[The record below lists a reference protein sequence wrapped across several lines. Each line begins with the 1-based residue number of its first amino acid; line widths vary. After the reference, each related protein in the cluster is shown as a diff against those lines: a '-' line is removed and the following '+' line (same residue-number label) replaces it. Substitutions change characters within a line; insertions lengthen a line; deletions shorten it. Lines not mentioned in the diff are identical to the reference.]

1 MKKITVSLFVIFNS
15 IFLFAQTPNE
25 VRGSMG
31 IDFVSIP
38 SLKEYIDQLPYEQ
51 LTDFNSAVNFSGSY
65 GRMLSESFQLQAEL
79 SYLLYSFTSSGS
91 DGSGQYD
98 LTYGLVMPSVLG
110 FYVLNGT
117 GYNFK
122 FGGGA
127 GVRFLSVEESL
138 PGTVNAD
145 KYSSTGYGFI
155 LRAEGN
161 TAIAQNVYAHIAA
174 DVRYDVN
181 GEPENNGDTLYNAV
195 YKENVNFNSL
205 SFGIRLGISYQ
216 F

>member
-1 MKKITVSLFVIFNS
+1 MKKIVITLFVIFIS
-15 IFLFAQTPNE
+15 VFSFSQTENE
-25 VRGSMG
+25 VRASMG

-38 SLKEYIDQLPYEQ
+38 SLKEYIDQLPYEE
-51 LTDFNSAVNFSGSY
+51 LTDFNAAVNFSGSY
-65 GRMLSESFQLQAEL
+65 GRMLSESYQLQAEL
-79 SYLLYSFTSSGS
+79 GYLLYSFTSSGT
-91 DGSGQYD
+91 DGQYD
-98 LTYGLVMPSVLG
+98 LTYSLIMPSILNY
-110 FYVLNGT
+110 YVLTGK

-122 FGGGA
+122 FGGGI
-127 GVRFLSVEESL
+127 GIRYLNVEESL
-138 PGTVNAD
+138 PGTGTSE

-161 TAIAQNVYAHIAA
+161 TAIAENVFAHIAA

-181 GEPENNGDTLYNAV
+181 GEPENNGQNLYNVV

>member
-1 MKKITVSLFVIFNS
+1 MKKNIAALFVIVLS
-15 IFLFAQTPNE
+15 TLSFAQTPNE

-31 IDFVSIP
+31 IDFVSVP

-65 GRMLSESFQLQAEL
+65 GRMLSESFQLQTEL
-79 SYLLYSFTSSGS
+79 SYLLYSFTSSGT
-91 DGSGQYD
+91 DGQYEFA
-98 LTYGLVMPSVLG
+98 YSLVMPSILAY
-110 FYVLNGT
+110 YVLNGT

-127 GVRFLSVEESL
+127 GVRFLSVDESL
-138 PGTVNAD
+138 PGTGSSEN
-145 KYSSTGYGFI
+145 YSATGYGFI

-161 TAIAQNVYAHIAA
+161 TAIAENVYAHIAA

-181 GEPENNGDTLYNAV
+181 GEPKNNGEYLKNNVYN
-195 YKENVNFNSL
+195 ENVNFNSL

>member
-1 MKKITVSLFVIFNS
+1 MKKFVITLFVVFISAFS
-15 IFLFAQTPNE
+15 FAQTENE
-25 VRGSMG
+25 VRASMG

-38 SLKEYIDQLPYEQ
+38 SLKEYIDQLPYEE
-51 LTDFNSAVNFSGSY
+51 LTDFNAAVNFSGSY
-65 GRMLSESFQLQAEL
+65 GRMLSESYQLQAEL
-79 SYLLYSFTSSGS
+79 GYLLYSFTSSGT
-91 DGSGQYD
+91 DGQYD
-98 LTYGLVMPSVLG
+98 LTYTLIMPSILNY
-110 FYVLNGT
+110 YVLTGK

-122 FGGGA
+122 FGGGV
-127 GVRFLSVEESL
+127 GVRLLSVDESL
-138 PGTVNAD
+138 PGTGSSEN
-145 KYSSTGYGFI
+145 YSSVGYGFI

-161 TAIAQNVYAHIAA
+161 TAIAENVFAHIAA

-181 GEPENNGDTLYNAV
+181 GEPENDGQNLYNVV

>member
-1 MKKITVSLFVIFNS
+1 MKKIVIALSVIFIS
-15 IFLFAQTPNE
+15 AFSFAQTENE
-25 VRGSMG
+25 VRASMG

-38 SLKEYIDQLPYEQ
+38 SLKEYIDQLPYEE
-51 LTDFNSAVNFSGSY
+51 LTDFNAAVNFSGSY
-65 GRMLSESFQLQAEL
+65 GRMLSESYQLQAEL
-79 SYLLYSFTSSGS
+79 GYLLYSFTSSGT
-91 DGSGQYD
+91 DGQYD
-98 LTYGLVMPSVLG
+98 LTYSLIMPSILNY
-110 FYVLNGT
+110 YVLTGK

-122 FGGGA
+122 FGGGV
-127 GVRFLSVEESL
+127 GVRLLSVDESL
-138 PGTVNAD
+138 PGTGSSEN
-145 KYSSTGYGFI
+145 YSSLGYGFI

-161 TAIAQNVYAHIAA
+161 TAIAENVFAHIAA

-181 GEPENNGDTLYNAV
+181 GEPENNGQNLYNVV

>member
-1 MKKITVSLFVIFNS
+1 MKKILILIFAAVISFIS
-15 IFLFAQTPNE
+15 FAQKQNE

-31 IDFVSIP
+31 IDFISVP

-65 GRMLSESFQLQAEL
+65 GRMLSESFQVQAEL
-79 SYLLYSFTSSGS
+79 GYLLYSFTSS
-91 DGSGQYD
+91 DIDGQYE
-98 LTYGLVMPSVLG
+98 LAYNLIMPSVLAY
-110 FYVLNGT
+110 YVINGT

-138 PGTVNAD
+138 PGTGSSEE
-145 KYSSTGYGFI
+145 YSSVGYGFI

-161 TAIAQNVYAHIAA
+161 TAIAEDVYAYIGA
-174 DVRYDVN
+174 DARYDVN
-181 GEPENNGDTLYNAV
+181 GEPANDGENLYNVV

>member
-1 MKKITVSLFVIFNS
+1 MKKILISFFVII
-15 IFLFAQTPNE
+15 IFVSSFAQTPNE

-38 SLKEYIDQLPYEQ
+38 SLKEYIDQLQYEQ

-65 GRMLSESFQLQAEL
+65 GRMISESYQLQAEL
-79 SYLLYSFTSSGS
+79 GYLLYSFTSSGE
-91 DGSGQYD
+91 DGQYD
-98 LTYGLVMPSVLG
+98 LTYSLVMPSILNY
-110 FYVLNGT
+110 YVLNGT

-122 FGGGA
+122 FGGGIGA
-127 GVRFLSVEESL
+127 RFLSVDESL
-138 PGTVNAD
+138 PGTGSSDN
-145 KYSSTGYGFI
+145 YSSIGYGFI

-161 TAIAQNVYAHIAA
+161 TAIAENVYAHIAA

-181 GEPENNGDTLYNAV
+181 GEPDNNGENLYNVV

>member
-1 MKKITVSLFVIFNS
+1 MKKILILIFAAVISFIS
-15 IFLFAQTPNE
+15 FAQKQNE

-31 IDFVSIP
+31 IDFISVP

-65 GRMLSESFQLQAEL
+65 GRMLSESFQVQAEL
-79 SYLLYSFTSSGS
+79 GYLLYSFTSS
-91 DGSGQYD
+91 DIDGQYE
-98 LTYGLVMPSVLG
+98 LAYNLIMPSVLAY
-110 FYVLNGT
+110 YVINGT

-138 PGTVNAD
+138 PGTGSSEE
-145 KYSSTGYGFI
+145 YSSVGYGFI

-161 TAIAQNVYAHIAA
+161 TAIAEDVYAYIGA
-174 DVRYDVN
+174 DARYDVN
-181 GEPENNGDTLYNAV
+181 GEPENNREYLENNV

>member
-1 MKKITVSLFVIFNS
+1 MKKILMSLFLLVS
-15 IFLFAQTPNE
+15 SLVSFAQTENE
-25 VRGSMG
+25 VRASMG

-38 SLKEYIDQLPYEQ
+38 SLKNYIDQLPYEQ
-51 LTDFNSAVNFSGSY
+51 LADFNSAINFSGSY
-65 GRMLSESFQLQAEL
+65 GRMLSESYQLQAEV
-79 SYLLYSFTSSGS
+79 SYLLYSFNSNGL
-91 DGSGQYD
+91 DGQYD
-98 LTYGLVMPSVLG
+98 LTYSLIMPSILNY
-110 FYVLNGT
+110 YVLNGT

-122 FGGGA
+122 FGGGV
-127 GVRFLSVEESL
+127 GIRFLNVEESL
-138 PGTVNAD
+138 PGTGTSE
-145 KYSSTGYGFI
+145 KYFSTGYGFI

-161 TAIAQNVYAHIAA
+161 TAIAENVYAHIAA

-181 GEPENNGDTLYNAV
+181 GEPGSDGKKLYNAV

>member
-1 MKKITVSLFVIFNS
+1 MKKTLIALVVVFISAIS
-15 IFLFAQTPNE
+15 FAQTENE
-25 VRGSMG
+25 VRASMG

-38 SLKEYIDQLPYEQ
+38 SLKDYIDQLQYEQ
-51 LTDFNSAVNFSGSY
+51 LPDFNSAVNFSGSY
-65 GRMLSESFQLQAEL
+65 GRMLSESYQLQAEL
-79 SYLLYSFTSSGS
+79 GYLLYSFTSSGT
-91 DGSGQYD
+91 DGQYE
-98 LTYGLVMPSVLG
+98 LIYSLIMPSILNY
-110 FYVLNGT
+110 YVLTGK

-122 FGGGA
+122 FGGGV
-127 GVRFLSVEESL
+127 GVRILSVEESL
-138 PGTVNAD
+138 PGTGSSEN
-145 KYSSTGYGFI
+145 YSAVGYGFI

-161 TAIAQNVYAHIAA
+161 TAIAENVFAHIAA

-181 GEPENNGDTLYNAV
+181 GEPENKGENLYNVV

>member
-1 MKKITVSLFVIFNS
+1 MKKFVITLFVVFISAFS
-15 IFLFAQTPNE
+15 FAQTENE
-25 VRGSMG
+25 VRASMG

-38 SLKEYIDQLPYEQ
+38 SLKEYIDQLPYEE
-51 LTDFNSAVNFSGSY
+51 LTDFNAAVNFSGSY
-65 GRMLSESFQLQAEL
+65 GRMLSESYQLQAEL
-79 SYLLYSFTSSGS
+79 GYLLYSFTSSGT
-91 DGSGQYD
+91 DGQYD
-98 LTYGLVMPSVLG
+98 LTYSLIMPSILNY
-110 FYVLNGT
+110 YVLTGK

-122 FGGGA
+122 FGGGV
-127 GVRFLSVEESL
+127 GVRLLSVDESL
-138 PGTVNAD
+138 PGTGSSEN
-145 KYSSTGYGFI
+145 YSSVGYGFI

-161 TAIAQNVYAHIAA
+161 TAIAENVFAHIAA

-181 GEPENNGDTLYNAV
+181 GEPENDGQNLYNVV

>member
-1 MKKITVSLFVIFNS
+1 MKKILISFFVIITFVS
-15 IFLFAQTPNE
+15 SFAQTPNE

-38 SLKEYIDQLPYEQ
+38 SLKEYIDQLQYEQ

-65 GRMLSESFQLQAEL
+65 GRMLSESYQLQAEL
-79 SYLLYSFTSSGS
+79 GYLLYSFTSSGE
-91 DGSGQYD
+91 DGQYD
-98 LTYGLVMPSVLG
+98 LTYSLVMPSILNY
-110 FYVLNGT
+110 YVLNGT

-122 FGGGA
+122 FGGGIGA
-127 GVRFLSVEESL
+127 RFLSVDESL
-138 PGTVNAD
+138 PGTGSSDN
-145 KYSSTGYGFI
+145 YSSIGYGFI

-161 TAIAQNVYAHIAA
+161 TAIAENVYAHIAA

-181 GEPENNGDTLYNAV
+181 GEPDNNGENLYNVV

>member
-1 MKKITVSLFVIFNS
+1 MKKIVTTLFVIVISVFS
-15 IFLFAQTPNE
+15 FAQTPNE

-51 LTDFNSAVNFSGSY
+51 LSDFNSAVNFSGSY
-65 GRMLSESFQLQAEL
+65 GRMLSETFQVQAEL
-79 SYLLYSFTSSGS
+79 GYLLYSFTSAGT
-91 DGSGQYD
+91 DGQYD
-98 LTYGLVMPSVLG
+98 LTYSLVMPSILG
-110 FYVLNGT
+110 YYVLNGT

-127 GVRFLSVEESL
+127 GVRLLSVDESL
-138 PGTVNAD
+138 PGTGSSEN
-145 KYSSTGYGFI
+145 YSATGYGFI
-155 LRAEGN
+155 LRTEGN
-161 TAIAQNVYAHIAA
+161 TAIAENVYAHIAA

-181 GEPENNGDTLYNAV
+181 GEPENNGEKLYNVV

>member
-1 MKKITVSLFVIFNS
+1 MKKIVITLFVIFIS
-15 IFLFAQTPNE
+15 VFSFSQTENE
-25 VRGSMG
+25 VRASMG

-38 SLKEYIDQLPYEQ
+38 SLKEYIDQLPYEE
-51 LTDFNSAVNFSGSY
+51 LTDFNAAVNFSGSY
-65 GRMLSESFQLQAEL
+65 GRMISDSYQLQAEL
-79 SYLLYSFTSSGS
+79 GYLLYSFTSSGT
-91 DGSGQYD
+91 DGQYD
-98 LTYGLVMPSVLG
+98 LTYSLIMPSILNY
-110 FYVLNGT
+110 YVLTGK

-122 FGGGA
+122 FGGGI
-127 GVRFLSVEESL
+127 GIRYLNVEESL
-138 PGTVNAD
+138 PGTGTSE

-161 TAIAQNVYAHIAA
+161 TAIAENVFAHIAA

-181 GEPENNGDTLYNAV
+181 GEPENNGQNLYNVV

>member
-1 MKKITVSLFVIFNS
+1 MKKYLTTLFVMIIS
-15 IFLFAQTPNE
+15 IFSFAQTPNE

-51 LTDFNSAVNFSGSY
+51 LSDFNSAVNFSGSY
-65 GRMLSESFQLQAEL
+65 GRMISETFQIQAEL
-79 SYLLYSFTSSGS
+79 GYLLYSFTSTGT
-91 DGSGQYD
+91 DGQYD
-98 LTYGLVMPSVLG
+98 LTYSLVMPSLLG
-110 FYVLNGT
+110 YYVLNGT

-127 GVRFLSVEESL
+127 GVRLLSVDESL
-138 PGTVNAD
+138 PGTVNSD
-145 KYSSTGYGFI
+145 NYSATGYGFI
-155 LRAEGN
+155 FRAEGN
-161 TAIAQNVYAHIAA
+161 TAIAENVYAHIAA

-181 GEPENNGDTLYNAV
+181 GEPENNGENLYNIV

-205 SFGIRLGISYQ
+205 SFGLRLGISYQ

>member
-1 MKKITVSLFVIFNS
+1 MKKFVIALFIIIIS
-15 IFLFAQTPNE
+15 ATAFAQTPNE
-25 VRGSMG
+25 VRASMG

-38 SLKEYIDQLPYEQ
+38 SLKEYIDQLPYEE
-51 LTDFNSAVNFSGSY
+51 LTDFNAAVNFSGSY
-65 GRMLSESFQLQAEL
+65 GRMLSESYQLQAEL
-79 SYLLYSFTSSGS
+79 GYLLYSFTSSGT
-91 DGSGQYD
+91 DGQYD
-98 LTYGLVMPSVLG
+98 LTYSLIMPSILNY
-110 FYVLNGT
+110 YVLTGK

-122 FGGGA
+122 FGGGV
-127 GVRFLSVEESL
+127 GIRFLSVDESL
-138 PGTVNAD
+138 PGTGTSEN
-145 KYSSTGYGFI
+145 YSAVGYGFI

-161 TAIAQNVYAHIAA
+161 TAIAENVFAHIAA

-181 GEPENNGDTLYNAV
+181 GEPENNGQNLYNVV

>member
-1 MKKITVSLFVIFNS
+1 MKKTVISLIVIVS
-15 IFLFAQTPNE
+15 SLLTVAQTQNE
-25 VRGSMG
+25 VRASMG

-38 SLKEYIDQLPYEQ
+38 SLKDYIDQLPYEQ
-51 LTDFNSAVNFSGSY
+51 LADFNTAINFSGSY
-65 GRMLSESFQLQAEL
+65 GRMLSESYQLQVEAGY
-79 SYLLYSFTSSGS
+79 SLYSFNSSGL
-91 DGSGQYD
+91 DGQYD
-98 LTYGLVMPSVLG
+98 LTYTLIMPSVLNY
-110 FYVLNGT
+110 YVLNGN

-127 GVRFLSVEESL
+127 GIRFLSLNESL
-138 PGTVNAD
+138 PGTGSTVN
-145 KYSSTGYGFI
+145 YSSTGFGLI

-174 DVRYDVN
+174 DVRYDLN
-181 GEPENNGDTLYNAV
+181 GEPKNNDKNLYNIV
-195 YKENVNFNSL
+195 LKENVNFSSL

>member
-1 MKKITVSLFVIFNS
+1 MKKTVISLIVIVS
-15 IFLFAQTPNE
+15 SLLTVAQTQNE
-25 VRGSMG
+25 VRASMG

-38 SLKEYIDQLPYEQ
+38 SLKDYIDQLPYEQ
-51 LTDFNSAVNFSGSY
+51 LADFNTAINFSGSY
-65 GRMLSESFQLQAEL
+65 GRMLSESYQLQLEVG
-79 SYLLYSFTSSGS
+79 YFLYSFNSSGL
-91 DGSGQYD
+91 DGQYD
-98 LTYGLVMPSVLG
+98 LTCTLIMPSVLNY
-110 FYVLNGT
+110 YVLNGN

-127 GVRFLSVEESL
+127 GIRFLSLNESL
-138 PGTVNAD
+138 PGTGSTVN
-145 KYSSTGYGFI
+145 YSSIGFGLI

-174 DVRYDVN
+174 DVRYDLN
-181 GEPENNGDTLYNAV
+181 GEPKNNSKNLYNRV
-195 YKENVNFNSL
+195 LKENVNFSSL

>member
-1 MKKITVSLFVIFNS
+1 MKKFVLLIVVIIPILS
-15 IFLFAQTPNE
+15 YAQTPNE

-31 IDFVSIP
+31 IDFVSVP

-79 SYLLYSFTSSGS
+79 IYLLYSFTSSS
-91 DGSGQYD
+91 LDGQYD
-98 LTYGLVMPSVLG
+98 LTYSLVMPSILG
-110 FYVLNGT
+110 YYVLTGT

-127 GVRFLSVEESL
+127 GVRFLSVDESL

-145 KYSSTGYGFI
+145 NYSSTGYGFI

-161 TAIAQNVYAHIAA
+161 TAIAENVYAHIAA

-181 GEPENNGDTLYNAV
+181 GEPENNGETFYNVV

>member
-1 MKKITVSLFVIFNS
+1 MKKHLTSLFVMIIS
-15 IFLFAQTPNE
+15 ILSFAQTPNE

-65 GRMLSESFQLQAEL
+65 GRMFSESFQLQAEL
-79 SYLLYSFTSSGS
+79 GYLLYSFTSSGT
-91 DGSGQYD
+91 DGQYD
-98 LTYGLVMPSVLG
+98 LTYSLVMPSILG
-110 FYVLNGT
+110 YYVLNGT

-127 GVRFLSVEESL
+127 GVRLLSVDESL
-138 PGTVNAD
+138 PGTGSSDNYA
-145 KYSSTGYGFI
+145 STGYGFI

-161 TAIAQNVYAHIAA
+161 TALAENVYAHIAA

-181 GEPENNGDTLYNAV
+181 GEPDNNGENLYNVV

>member
-1 MKKITVSLFVIFNS
+1 MKKIVISLVVVFISAFS
-15 IFLFAQTPNE
+15 FGQTENE
-25 VRGSMG
+25 VRASMG

-38 SLKEYIDQLPYEQ
+38 SLKEYIDQLPYEE
-51 LTDFNSAVNFSGSY
+51 LTDFNAAVNFSGSY
-65 GRMLSESFQLQAEL
+65 GRMLSESYQLQAEL
-79 SYLLYSFTSSGS
+79 GYLLYSFTSSGL
-91 DGSGQYD
+91 DGQYD
-98 LTYGLVMPSVLG
+98 LTYSLIMPSILNY
-110 FYVLNGT
+110 YVLIGK

-122 FGGGA
+122 FGGGV
-127 GVRFLSVEESL
+127 GVRFLSVDESL
-138 PGTVNAD
+138 PGTGTSEN
-145 KYSSTGYGFI
+145 YSAVGYGFI

-161 TAIAQNVYAHIAA
+161 TAIAENVFAHIAA

-181 GEPENNGDTLYNAV
+181 GEPENNGENLYNVV

>member
-1 MKKITVSLFVIFNS
+1 MKKITISLFVIVVSVFS
-15 IFLFAQTPNE
+15 FAQTPNE
-25 VRGSMG
+25 VRASMG

-38 SLKEYIDQLPYEQ
+38 SLKDYIDQLQYEQ
-51 LTDFNSAVNFSGSY
+51 LPDFNSAVNFSASY
-65 GRMLSESFQLQAEL
+65 GRMISESYQLQAEVG
-79 SYLLYSFTSSGS
+79 YLLYSFTSGGI
-91 DGSGQYD
+91 DGQYD
-98 LTYGLVMPSVLG
+98 LTYSLIMPSILNY
-110 FYVLNGT
+110 YVLYGK

-122 FGGGA
+122 FGGGV
-127 GVRFLSVEESL
+127 GPRFLSVDESL
-138 PGTVNAD
+138 PGTGSTEN
-145 KYSSTGYGFI
+145 YSSVGYGFI

-161 TAIAQNVYAHIAA
+161 TAIAENVFAYIAT

-181 GEPENNGDTLYNAV
+181 GEPANNGQKLYNIV

>member
-1 MKKITVSLFVIFNS
+1 MKKILMSLFLLVS
-15 IFLFAQTPNE
+15 SLVSFAQTENE
-25 VRGSMG
+25 VRASMG

-38 SLKEYIDQLPYEQ
+38 SLKNYIDQLPYEQ
-51 LTDFNSAVNFSGSY
+51 LADFNSAINFSGSY
-65 GRMLSESFQLQAEL
+65 GRMLSESYQLQAEV
-79 SYLLYSFTSSGS
+79 SYLLYSFNSNGL
-91 DGSGQYD
+91 DGQYD
-98 LTYGLVMPSVLG
+98 LTYSLIMPSILNC
-110 FYVLNGT
+110 YVLNGT

-122 FGGGA
+122 FGGGV
-127 GVRFLSVEESL
+127 GIRFLNVEESL
-138 PGTVNAD
+138 PGTGTSE
-145 KYSSTGYGFI
+145 KYFSTGYGFI

-161 TAIAQNVYAHIAA
+161 TAIAENVYAHIAA

-181 GEPENNGDTLYNAV
+181 GEPDSDGKKLYNAV

>member
-1 MKKITVSLFVIFNS
+1 MKKFVLLIVVIIPILS
-15 IFLFAQTPNE
+15 YAQTPNE

-31 IDFVSIP
+31 IDFVSVP

-79 SYLLYSFTSSGS
+79 SYLLYSFTSSS
-91 DGSGQYD
+91 LDGQYD
-98 LTYGLVMPSVLG
+98 LTYSLVMPSILG
-110 FYVLNGT
+110 YYVLTGT

-127 GVRFLSVEESL
+127 GVRFLSVDESL

-145 KYSSTGYGFI
+145 NYSSTGYGFI

-161 TAIAQNVYAHIAA
+161 TAIAENVYAHIAA

-181 GEPENNGDTLYNAV
+181 GEPENNGEAIYNAV

>member
-1 MKKITVSLFVIFNS
+1 MKNFTVFLFVIIIS
-15 IFLFAQTPNE
+15 IFSFAQTPNE

-51 LTDFNSAVNFSGSY
+51 LSDFNSAVNFSGSY
-65 GRMLSESFQLQAEL
+65 GRMISETFQIQAEL
-79 SYLLYSFTSSGS
+79 GYLLYSFTSTGT
-91 DGSGQYD
+91 DGQYD
-98 LTYGLVMPSVLG
+98 LTYSLVMPSLLG
-110 FYVLNGT
+110 YYVLNGT

-127 GVRFLSVEESL
+127 GVRLLSVDESL
-138 PGTVNAD
+138 PGTVNSD
-145 KYSSTGYGFI
+145 NYSATGYGFI
-155 LRAEGN
+155 FRAEGN
-161 TAIAQNVYAHIAA
+161 TAIAENVYAHIAA

-181 GEPENNGDTLYNAV
+181 GEPENNGENLYNIV

-205 SFGIRLGISYQ
+205 SFGLRLGISYQ

>member
-1 MKKITVSLFVIFNS
+1 LVS
-15 IFLFAQTPNE
+15 FAQTENE
-25 VRGSMG
+25 VRASMG

-38 SLKEYIDQLPYEQ
+38 SLKNYIDQLPYEQ
-51 LTDFNSAVNFSGSY
+51 LADFNSAINFSGSY
-65 GRMLSESFQLQAEL
+65 GRMLSESYQLQAEV
-79 SYLLYSFTSSGS
+79 SYLLYSFNSNGL
-91 DGSGQYD
+91 DGQYD
-98 LTYGLVMPSVLG
+98 LTYSLIMPSILNY
-110 FYVLNGT
+110 YVLNGT

-122 FGGGA
+122 FGGGV
-127 GVRFLSVEESL
+127 GIRFLNVEESL
-138 PGTVNAD
+138 PGTGTSE
-145 KYSSTGYGFI
+145 KYFSTGYGFI

-161 TAIAQNVYAHIAA
+161 TAIAENVYAHIAA

-181 GEPENNGDTLYNAV
+181 GEPDSDGKKLYNAV